1 MSTVLTATDL
11 LLCAVIALA
20 SLDYLRAVYF
30 LDQPAVSVAF
40 YMVAIGSF
48 GYGLTLLGGHQPSP
62 WSVLTHAGIV
72 VYASVHYSNI
82 FGQQWRWDGKERR
95 EHGHR

>member
-1 MSTVLTATDL
+1 MNSILAATDL
-11 LLCAVIALA
+11 FLCAVITIA

-30 LDQPAVSVAF
+30 LDQPSVSVAF

-48 GYGLTLLGGHQPSP
+48 GYGLELLAGHQPTV
-62 WSVLTHAGIV
+62 WTVMTHAGIV
-72 VYASVHYSNI
+72 VYASIHYGSI
-82 FGQQWRWDGKERR
+82 FGTQWRWDGKERR

>member
-48 GYGLTLLGGHQPSP
+48 GYGLALLDGHQPTV
-62 WSVLTHAGIV
+62 WTVMTHAGIV
-72 VYASVHYSNI
+72 IYAGIHYGSI
-82 FGQQWRWDGKERR
+82 FGSHWGWNGKERR
-95 EHGHR
+95 QHGHR